1 MIYNIY
7 LNSPQLA
14 VNANRKKYYIY
25 VINKN
30 KKLSNVKDHKYTPL
44 YFRTSYD
51 SIYFPNEE
59 VKPY

>member
-1 MIYNIY
+1 MVYNIY

-14 VNANRKKYYIY
+14 YNANKKKYYIY

-30 KKLSNVKDHKYTPL
+30 KKISNMKDRKYTPL

-51 SIYFPNEE
+51 SIYTPNQII
-59 VKPY
+59 KPY

>member
-1 MIYNIY
+1 MVYNIY

-14 VNANRKKYYIY
+14 CNANKKKYYIY

-30 KKLSNVKDHKYTPL
+30 KKISNMKDTKYTPL

-51 SIYFPNEE
+51 SIYNPNQI